1 MNFVS
6 GGEILM
12 INKIHDEEIRILISD
27 SNPENRKAFSKALKE
42 KYLIIE
48 AENGA
53 ETLRVLVEENYSIDL
68 MIIANKLSRDFLS
81 SLNYIPENPGLIK
94 HLLIFLKI

>member
-27 SNPENRKAFSKALKE
+27 SNPENRKGF
-42 KYLIIE
+42 
-48 AENGA
+48 
-53 ETLRVLVEENYSIDL
+53 
-68 MIIANKLSRDFLS
+68 F
-81 SLNYIPENPGLIK
+81 
-94 HLLIFLKI
+94 